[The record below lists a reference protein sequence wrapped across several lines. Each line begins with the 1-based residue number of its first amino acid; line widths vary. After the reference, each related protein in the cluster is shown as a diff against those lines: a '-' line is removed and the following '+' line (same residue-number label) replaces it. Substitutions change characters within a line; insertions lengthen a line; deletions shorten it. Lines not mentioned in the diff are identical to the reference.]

1 MNSLLQVNSKFGKK
15 EFQRLLGNQN
25 SWPLESELLIQTT
38 LAVLVLRKVNLCKW
52 QEKKCQKEEIK
63 SNKNLTSTTYKVT
76 YIKFSDVVVS
86 NYSNE
91 HYDMKY
97 YILTIQNL

>member
-1 MNSLLQVNSKFGKK
+1 MDSQTQSVFTLDCRTSNRRNTEIPSEEKLQD
-15 EFQRLLGNQN
+15 EEDRLNK
-25 SWPLESELLIQTT
+25 SEHCIQHAC
-38 LAVLVLRKVNLCKW
+38 L
-52 QEKKCQKEEIK
+52 EKKCQKEEIK

-76 YIKFSDVVVS
+76 YIKLSDVVVS

-91 HYDMKY
+91 HYDMKF